1 MISISPS
8 QKLGVATPRRA
19 KTMLTLSIREYCF
32 VAEIMPMGMD
42 RTTAKIIPQN
52 ASFRVSGNLDITSV
66 NTERP
71 DL

>member
-1 MISISPS
+1 
-8 QKLGVATPRRA
+8 
-19 KTMLTLSIREYCF
+19 MLTLSMREYCF
-32 VAEIMPMGMD
+32 VAEIIPMGMD